1 MPDELMRLVYTSIH
15 SGMNDEELQ
24 KLSLEAR
31 ELGVRCGISGLLV
44 VCDDDFFAILEG
56 SPIAIT
62 TVLTNAVRDQRHH
75 SLNVLLAETTN
86 IRFFDSSKVIKLKEL
101 ARSEKPLARKVKIAE
116 LNPRLVKEEQLE
128 DTIMALAE
136 AVQGLPS

>member
-1 MPDELMRLVYTSIH
+1 MRLVYTSIH
-15 SGMNDEELQ
+15 SGMNNDELQ

-31 ELGVRCGISGLLV
+31 ELGVGDGISGLLV

-56 SPIAIT
+56 SPIAVT
-62 TVLTNAVRDQRHH
+62 TVLINAVRDQRHH
-75 SLNVLLAETTN
+75 SLNVLLAETTST
-86 IRFFDSSKVIKLKEL
+86 RFFHSSNVIELKEL

-136 AVQGLPS
+136 AVQ